1 MTTESPLHCFLS
13 SFLIISIHSTYI
25 LTSQMHQ
32 IKPPSFTYT
41 LLHQNPER
49 TTLTQAPPTFPI
61 IQNNLRKNFT
71 PLLPS
76 TPRYQQFQI
85 HTNKSHQINK
95 KFSIFIIIIN
105 KIKQKRLQGFPGTQ
119 NRTETLDY
127 LQNQRHWI
135 TGQERTSRGWRGAG
149 PLWEEGAEGE
159 RKAEDSGDWVSRR
172 FAFLSFFF
180 VFLGNSGCSHVWT
193 TWYTAFFSFSPS

>member
-1 MTTESPLHCFLS
+1 MVNDQKIRLKIHSPAIMEEWNYILINPCTSRFISKIQSRIKEPFFPSDDNRIPLHCFLS

-149 PLWEEGAEGE
+149 PL
-159 RKAEDSGDWVSRR
+159 
-172 FAFLSFFF
+172 
-180 VFLGNSGCSHVWT
+180 
-193 TWYTAFFSFSPS
+193 

>member
-149 PLWEEGAEGE
+149 PLWEEGAEGGE
-159 RKAEDSGDWVSRR
+159 ESRR
-172 FAFLSFFF
+172 LWG
-180 VFLGNSGCSHVWT
+180 LGEPSLC
-193 TWYTAFFSFSPS
+193 FSFLFLCFSGK